1 MSVVRRIASF
11 AAAMA
16 VVSGGAVVLAAPANA
31 AARCPSQAFCAFDNV
46 DYGGVLLSSRAGRG
60 SNRVDVADNRV
71 SSAINLTG
79 NRWEGVTVRTRLSDQ
94 VVYRF
99 APNTAVNWVGGN
111 ANDKID
117 HFNVR

>member
-1 MSVVRRIASF
+1 MSATRRIAGLF
-11 AAAMA
+11 AAMA
-16 VVSGGAVVLAAPANA
+16 VVGGGAVVLAAPANA
-31 AARCPSQAFCAFDNV
+31 AVSCPTQAFCAFDNIN
-46 DYGGVLLSSRAGRG
+46 YTGVLLSSRAGRG

-71 SSAINLTG
+71 SSAINYTG
-79 NRWEGVTVRTRLSDQ
+79 NRWEGVTVRTRLADE